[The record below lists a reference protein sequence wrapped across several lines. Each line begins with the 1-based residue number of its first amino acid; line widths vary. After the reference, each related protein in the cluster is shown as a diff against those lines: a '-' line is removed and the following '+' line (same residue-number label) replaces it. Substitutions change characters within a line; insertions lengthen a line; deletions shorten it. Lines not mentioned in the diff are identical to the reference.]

1 MKSQI
6 YTTNTQI
13 TKGIDNEARLN
24 EGNGSDVCGC
34 EAKA

>member
-1 MKSQI
+1 MKPQT
-6 YTTNTQI
+6 YTTSTQI
-13 TKGIDNEARLN
+13 NKGIDNEARLN